1 MAFCG
6 HCGLLQP
13 PNVMYCSRCG
23 FAVTPDEE
31 STGQNA
37 DNPTIISA
45 PEKTEQSRGPSTSQP
60 GLGQGPNQF
69 VGYNNQTQRAEQGAN
84 TPLPGYY
91 GQTPIPVSP
100 PGYISRSDGGPS
112 TTQEG
117 PYPGYVP
124 GAVFP
129 DRAQQAKSRGALWIV
144 LLILFLV
151 GAMVGVITA
160 VFAIGPERALQ
171 IVGGS
176 GATAQ
181 PTVIPPTSPASTPI
195 LPTPTPQVSTPTPV
209 SPTPTP
215 ALTPEQQGK
224 SVIDRYYTSINN
236 KDYQTAYNLWV
247 NYPQT
252 YEDFA
257 NGFAD
262 TQHDDYQF
270 GQVLLQSDGTVQVN
284 VTLVATST
292 SYQET
297 TYQGYYTVGQQSDGS
312 WKIIAASMSKV

>member
-37 DNPTIISA
+37 DNPTIVSV
-45 PEKTEQSRGPSTSQP
+45 PDKTEQARGPATSQP
-60 GLGQGPNQF
+60 GLGQEPNQF
-69 VGYNNQTQRAEQGAN
+69 VGYNSQTQRAEQGAH

-91 GQTPIPVSP
+91 GQTPMPVSP
-100 PGYISRSDGGPS
+100 PGYISRSDGGPA

-117 PYPGYVP
+117 PYSGYVP

-129 DRAQQAKSRGALWIV
+129 GRVQQAKSRRTLWIV
-144 LLILFLV
+144 LLVLFLV
-151 GAMVGVITA
+151 GGAIVGVTIA

-181 PTVIPPTSPASTPI
+181 PTVIPPTSPPTPVP
-195 LPTPTPQVSTPTPV
+195 PTPTPT
-209 SPTPTP
+209 
-215 ALTPEQQGK
+215 LTPEQQGQ
-224 SVIDRYYTSINN
+224 SVVARYYAAIND

-247 NYPQT
+247 NSPQT
-252 YEDFA
+252 YQDFA
-257 NGFAD
+257 DGFAD

-270 GQVLLQSDGTVQVN
+270 GQVLLQSDGTVQVD
-284 VTLVATST
+284 VTLIATST
-292 SYQET
+292 SYQKT
-297 TYQGYYTVGQQSDGS
+297 TYQGYYIVGQQPDGT
-312 WKIIAASMSKV
+312 WKIITANME